1 MTAASFRD
9 VERLSAYLDGEL
21 SQAER
26 ARLESRLAR
35 DAGLSAALDELR
47 ATRALLRRTPRRRA
61 PRSFI
66 LTPKMA
72 SLRPP
77 LPRAVPVLRWATAV
91 ATLLL
96 FVTFAGNLLGPIA
109 LGAQA
114 PAPQEMA
121 PAYGGGV
128 GGGPAETE
136 AAAEAADKG
145 LIAEDTSTPAANVLL
160 APAPAAEATLEAT
173 PMPET
178 RTVELSTPTPEIL
191 TMEQP
196 VPPSVPQAMPEE
208 EVKPPFSLSPLQ
220 IALLALAV
228 ILGGAAFLLRWQT
241 NRAFAKKV
249 KRNT

>member
-35 DAGLSAALDELR
+35 DAGLPAALDELR
-47 ATRALLRRTPRRRA
+47 ATRALLRRTPRRRT
-61 PRSFI
+61 PRSFT

-72 SLRPP
+72 GLRPP
-77 LPRAVPVLRWATAV
+77 LPRAVPVLRLASV
-91 ATLLL
+91 LATLLL

-128 GGGPAETE
+128 GGGPGENAT
-136 AAAEAADKG
+136 AATDKG
-145 LIAEDTSTPAANVLL
+145 FAIEATPTPEANALL
-160 APAPAAEATLEAT
+160 APAPMLEAT
-173 PMPET
+173 PMPEA
-178 RTVELSTPTPEIL
+178 RTLEQPTSTPEIL
-191 TMEQP
+191 TLEQP
-196 VPPSVPQAMPEE
+196 IPPSAPQTMPEE

-228 ILGGAAFLLRWQT
+228 ILGSAAIILPWQA
-241 NRAFAKKV
+241 NRTFAKNA
-249 KRNT
+249 KRKT